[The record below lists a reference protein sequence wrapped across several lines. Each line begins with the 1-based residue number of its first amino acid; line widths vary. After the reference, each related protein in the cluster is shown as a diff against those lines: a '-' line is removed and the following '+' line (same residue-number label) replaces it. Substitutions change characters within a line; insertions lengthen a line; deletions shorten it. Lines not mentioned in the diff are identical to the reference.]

1 MSSRQSRASK
11 RSLAV
16 STTSTSST
24 ARSSSAGGDYTPS
37 SSSGAAAA
45 AAGSNGGDRGPLSSV
60 LSDDDGIGGAG
71 GGGRGRRGMPTS
83 ADDSS
88 VVSLSFHSTSGAASN
103 SKGGNAHATAA
114 AVAAMADLNVS
125 LSTLGGSSSVLGGG
139 SGGASSISAGRAE
152 FAELM
157 QQLDPSDPRLHLA
170 SLNDERSAFG
180 AVSRSCLALNQWATG
195 GVGGSV
201 DDGGMDL
208 AGGGSAGPTVRSSL
222 LLCPS
227 DHAAVAVPTLRS
239 LITCCTAHTDRRCRI
254 LALQT
259 LALVGRSVYA
269 RTRESE
275 EGIET
280 YAQRDAG
287 IASRVSDE
295 VVNDVAA
302 TLLGVG
308 LEEDD
313 DGVSSAA
320 FEAVGMLVL
329 SSSSITPSAAALA
342 GRFDGAFDALTAEIA
357 SMVTSDPTW
366 RGTGDPTWMASG
378 CDRGDSALSLST
390 LSPNAAAM
398 HELASRVYS
407 GLIPPRM
414 RRILHRIRQ
423 YRPTP
428 PFGAS
433 SGMSHVERTL
443 PFVTGA
449 LAYMLRTEKCLF
461 VGMDRAG
468 FAKRWTEMD
477 ARGMAGE
484 TIDTLILPIMTD
496 GSSYGVDGLAAKTAG
511 GTASMGKA
519 ASLAALRLVHACP
532 AAEWTEEVCRAV
544 VGTMSDIIRSAAA
557 SHKTLNASIF
567 ATLLIALR
575 GFPPG
580 ERAEALSLSVDAM
593 IKMLPAT
600 EMIPATIGSAGL
612 PLSDGTVRRPM
623 RLGLLIE
630 AALLAIMPNPA
641 DGDSDAYDESHGN
654 GVRSSL
660 VGDILSSPVV
670 QSILTLRSDPNRKK
684 KKKKKKGKGGGS
696 HGTQSL
702 ISIVHDDGSGNY
714 HADKFS
720 ATNTADEVV
729 LVFCSVAS
737 LVGRKLLGQFII
749 DQRDAAK
756 DGTDFREGD
765 GTTNSVGAWHR
776 ASLALLYEL
785 SCCLSWKDPIPR
797 IVEENSRSDS
807 RPQKCTTISKAARGA
822 YLQLLSQC
830 LAATD
835 LMDGSSSIAA
845 NMISFQANGEIDNE
859 LTALAE
865 AAPLRDDTFALGLLS
880 DLMDWI
886 VETKLSEGIPHRGIR
901 IALLA
906 LLSDYWVQVCR
917 LTLQSQ
923 EGMGREAPA
932 NTLNEMNA
940 REILSKL
947 SSEISHLI
955 EEQESSAPKGSPT
968 AAKDAAMRD
977 LLVCIACIENMA
989 LAANDWSLR
998 YGNYNSSTSTEDDIA
1013 YIVSVSTDI
1022 LNDQGREDKA
1032 KGPVSGEG
1040 KQALRQSMVEE
1051 CIFASR
1057 RIQSAAPGKDRGYSN
1072 GTNYGGQQV
1081 TAPVYCSPLIE
1092 RERTTFNTPKKYRG
1106 QTPYTEKKLVTNAS
1120 LILDSGY
1127 QYLNSFSVGT
1137 SNKNSNQNAGG
1148 PQRRIVG
1155 DIFDH
1160 GYLFQHYRQ
1169 VILFRSQLAM
1179 ETAQIIVGSKRQRK
1193 PMRPI
1198 DPLRL
1203 STPPIISSQQ
1213 CHNKPSRPLLSLD
1226 TPIWTNSSVNVCGT
1240 SDPVSMRSHFAV
1252 RFCPRYDGEIER
1264 RLVFV
1269 TKLHNITA
1277 VPIPKGIRLDLSI
1290 ETGVTA
1296 EIESGEVS
1304 KTSLGT
1310 TAFHR
1315 QEIKA
1320 GDHIAWTI
1328 ETDGWT
1334 TGGGD
1339 LQTSVS
1345 FRDMESE
1352 TMTKQWIRQPAIST
1366 KAALSNVA
1374 EGDEDNAEDDVS
1386 TGNGSSSGGFLES
1399 EAEGE
1404 EEGDEF
1410 CDMLLAGEPLT
1421 IPPSIVLQP
1430 CPLVFFVNAQGD
1442 ESAFRF
1448 LWERLP
1454 HSSEAINVTYKS
1466 NTTEKDDVGP
1476 SAGCAPRE
1484 IARLSQVDLSVTS
1497 DNGSTDGWAFASW
1510 TSKRLLCVL
1519 VRDRTDIEGTLYVR
1533 GDSKSLINSVVG
1545 SNKDREIFVSDLT
1558 NGRFGLL

>member
-16 STTSTSST
+16 STASTTSST
-24 ARSSSAGGDYTPS
+24 ARSSSAGGGDYTPS
-37 SSSGAAAA
+37 SS
-45 AAGSNGGDRGPLSSV
+45 GGDRGPLSSV
-60 LSDDDGIGGAG
+60 LSDDDGIGGASG
-71 GGGRGRRGMPTS
+71 GGSRGRRGLPTS
-83 ADDSS
+83 ADDGS
-88 VVSLSFHSTSGAASN
+88 VVSLSFRSTTGTASGG
-103 SKGGNAHATAA
+103 KGNAHATAA

-125 LSTLGGSSSVLGGG
+125 LSTLGGSSSALGGGG
-139 SGGASSISAGRAE
+139 SGGGGAGGSTAAGRAE
-152 FAELM
+152 VAELM

-208 AGGGSAGPTVRSSL
+208 AAAGSRSANANANAAAGPTVCSSL

-227 DHAAVAVPTLRS
+227 DHAAVAIPTLRS

-275 EGIET
+275 EGLET
-280 YAQRDAG
+280 FAQRDAG

-320 FEAVGMLVL
+320 FEAAGMLVL
-329 SSSSITPSAAALA
+329 SSSSITPSSAALA
-342 GRFDGAFDALTAEIA
+342 GRFDGGFDALTAEIA
-357 SMVTSDPTW
+357 SIVTSDPTW

-378 CDRGDSALSLST
+378 GDRGDSALSLSM
-390 LSPNAAAM
+390 LSPCATAM
-398 HELASRVYS
+398 HELSSRVYS

-433 SGMSHVERTL
+433 SGTSHVERTL
-443 PFVTGA
+443 PFVSGA
-449 LAYMLRTEKCLF
+449 LGYMLKTERCSSL
-461 VGMDRAG
+461 GMDRAA

-484 TIDTLILPIMTD
+484 TIDALILPILTD
-496 GSSYGVDGLAAKTAG
+496 GSSYGIDGLSAKTSG
-511 GTASMGKA
+511 GTASSGKA
-519 ASLAALRLVHACP
+519 ASLEALRLVHACP

-557 SHKTLNASIF
+557 SQKTLDATIF
-567 ATLLIALR
+567 AILLIALR
-575 GFPPG
+575 GFPLC
-580 ERAEALSLSVDAM
+580 ERAEALSLSIDAM
-593 IKMLPAT
+593 ITMLPAT

-612 PLSDGTVRRPM
+612 PLSDGTVRRPV

-630 AALLAIMPNPA
+630 VALLAIMPNPA
-641 DGDSDAYDESHGN
+641 DGDSDAYDESHSN
-654 GVRSSL
+654 GIRSSL
-660 VGDILSSPVV
+660 VGDILSSPIV
-670 QSILTLRSDPNRKK
+670 QSVLTLRSDPNRKK
-684 KKKKKKGKGGGS
+684 KKKKKGKGGGS
-696 HGTQSL
+696 HGTESL
-702 ISIVHDDGSGNY
+702 IVHDDGSGNY

-720 ATNTADEVV
+720 ATNIADELV
-729 LVFCSVAS
+729 LVLCSVAS
-737 LVGRKLLGQFII
+737 LVGRRLLGHFI
-749 DQRDAAK
+749 DQDDAAK
-756 DGTDFREGD
+756 GGKDSREGD
-765 GTTNSVGAWHR
+765 GTSNSLGAWHR

-785 SCCLSWKDPIPR
+785 SCCLSWRDPIPR
-797 IVEENSRSDS
+797 IVEENSSSES
-807 RPQKCTTISKAARGA
+807 RPQKCTTISMAARGA

-835 LMDGSSSIAA
+835 LLDASSSVSA
-845 NMISFQANGEIDNE
+845 NMICFRANGDIDNE
-859 LTALAE
+859 LTTLAKF
-865 AAPLRDDTFALGLLS
+865 APLRDDTFALGLLS

-886 VETKLSEGIPHRGIR
+886 VETKLPEGIHHRGVR

-906 LLSDYWVQVCR
+906 LLTDYWVQVCR

-923 EGMGREAPA
+923 EGMNGGAPE

-955 EEQESSAPKGSPT
+955 QEQESSAPNGSST
-968 AAKDAAMRD
+968 AAKKAAMHD

-998 YGNYNSSTSTEDDIA
+998 YGNHNKSTSTEDGTA
-1013 YIVSVSTDI
+1013 YIVSVSTAI
-1022 LNDQGREDKA
+1022 LNDQDRDDRE
-1032 KGPVSGEG
+1032 KGPTLGEG
-1040 KQALRQSMVEE
+1040 TTTCQSMVEE

-1057 RIQSAAPGKDRGYSN
+1057 RIQSVASGNDRAYSN
-1072 GTNYGGQQV
+1072 GGHQV
-1081 TAPVYCSPLIE
+1081 TSRVYCSPLIE
-1092 RERTTFNTPKKYRG
+1092 QKRTALETPKKKRG
-1106 QTPYTEKKLVTNAS
+1106 QLQYRKEYLDMNVS
-1120 LILDSGY
+1120 LILDSGC
-1127 QYLNSFSVGT
+1127 QYLNSFSVETLNNYKHAEG
-1137 SNKNSNQNAGG
+1137 S
-1148 PQRRIVG
+1148 QRRNIG
-1155 DIFDH
+1155 DTFDH

-1169 VILFRSQLAM
+1169 VLLFRSQLAM
-1179 ETAQIIVGSKRQRK
+1179 ETAQIIVGSSRE
-1193 PMRPI
+1193 PMRPVE
-1198 DPLRL
+1198 PLRL
-1203 STPPIISSQQ
+1203 SLPPIIPSVQ
-1213 CHNKPSRPLLSLD
+1213 CHKETSRSLLSLD

-1240 SDPVSMRSHFAV
+1240 SDPVSMRNHFAV
-1252 RFCPRYDGEIER
+1252 RFCPRYDGEIDR

-1277 VPIPKGIRLDLSI
+1277 VPIPRGIRLDFSV
-1290 ETGVTA
+1290 ETGITP
-1296 EIESGEVS
+1296 EIESEETPE
-1304 KTSLGT
+1304 TSLGT
-1310 TAFHR
+1310 TSFHR

-1328 ETDGWT
+1328 ETQGWP

-1339 LQTSVS
+1339 LQTNVS

-1352 TMTKQWIRQPAIST
+1352 TTTQQWIRQPTITT
-1366 KAALSNVA
+1366 KAPLSNVA
-1374 EGDEDNAEDDVS
+1374 EVDEENAEDDFS
-1386 TGNGSSSGGFLES
+1386 TGNGSSSAGFLES

-1410 CDMLLAGEPLT
+1410 CDVLLAGEPLS

-1430 CPLVFFVNAQGD
+1430 CPLVFFANAQGD

-1448 LWERLP
+1448 LWSRLP
-1454 HSSEAINVTYKS
+1454 HSSKPINVTSTGS
-1466 NTTEKDDVGP
+1466 NGTAENNDIGP
-1476 SAGCAPRE
+1476 TAGFAARE
-1484 IARLSQVDLSVTS
+1484 IARLSQVDLSVAGDIS
-1497 DNGSTDGWAFASW
+1497 SADGWAFASW
-1510 TSKRLLCVL
+1510 TSKRVLCVL
-1519 VRDRTDIEGTLYVR
+1519 VRDKTDLEGTLYVR
-1533 GDSKSLINSVVG
+1533 GDSNSLIKSIVG
-1545 SNKDREIFVSDLT
+1545 SRKDCAVFVSDLT
-1558 NGRFGLL
+1558 KGRFGLV